1 MFKLHNWVQEL
12 VQSFTFYGGG
22 GSGGGTSETRTQ
34 LDPTIAPFV
43 QYGLEEARGLYQTDT
58 PQYYSGQTYVGPS
71 AQTQAALEATQNRA
85 LQGNPLLP
93 AAQENLMNL
102 QTATNAA
109 NPMYSNLYNTADTGS
124 AIANDVYTGLATGG
138 ISNAANPYNQY
149 TASGGYLGSNPYFNQ
164 ALAGAAQGATQNYMD
179 AIKQAQGT
187 ASMAGRYGS
196 GVSADIQNRAAQ
208 TLSNTLANKYGE
220 LAYSNY
226 AGERALQE
234 AAMGRLGA
242 ISQSDIANR
251 LAGAGALTAGGQQ
264 AFANRLAAAGGLA
277 GTSAGD
283 LSRQLSASQLAP
295 SLAQADYGDIQQLMN
310 VGRTA
315 EDYQKTAL
323 QADIDRFNFEQNKPY
338 QKLSAY
344 LGAAYGAPT
353 GQVSTTTQSGGGK
366 IVCTAMNQEYGF
378 GSFRNAIWLA
388 QSKNLDPAYEK
399 GYHKLF
405 LPLVN
410 YAYKSG
416 EKNTLQRILR
426 GVLEHIARHRT
437 ADIWKQKR
445 GKKRD
450 TYGMIY
456 RAILEPICYVAG
468 KV

>member
-22 GSGGGTSETRTQ
+22 GSGGGGTSETKQQ
-34 LDPTIAPFV
+34 LDPTVRPFV
-43 QYGLEEARGLYQTDT
+43 EYGLQEAKGLYQTDT
-58 PQYYSGQTYVGPS
+58 PTYYPGQTFIGPS
-71 AQTQAALEATQNRA
+71 AQTQTALQAAQNRA
-85 LQGNPLLP
+85 LMGSPLLP
-93 AAQENLMNL
+93 AAQQQQLGAIQGNYL
-102 QTATNAA
+102 
-109 NPMYSNLYNTADTGS
+109 S
-124 AIANDVYTGLATGG
+124 AG
-138 ISNAANPYNQY
+138 
-149 TASGGYLGSNPYFNQ
+149 NPYFTQ
-164 ALAGAAQGATQNYMD
+164 ALAGPTQQATQAYND
-179 AIKQAQGT
+179 AIRQAQST
-187 ASMAGRYGS
+187 VSQAGRYGS
-196 GVSADIQNRAAQ
+196 GVSADIQNRAA
-208 TLSNTLANKYGE
+208 NTLATTLANTYGN
-220 LAYSNY
+220 LAYQNY
-226 AGERALQE
+226 ATERGLQ
-234 AAMGRLGA
+234 
-242 ISQSDIANR
+242 N
-251 LAGAGALTAGGQQ
+251 Q
-264 AFANRLAAAGGLA
+264 AVMN
-277 GTSAGD
+277 
-283 LSRQLSASQLAP
+283 AP
-295 SLAQADYGDIQQLMN
+295 ALAQADYADISQLAN

-344 LGAAYGAPT
+344 LGAAYGAPM

-366 IVCTAMNQEYGF
+366 IVCTAMNAEYGF

-388 QSKNLDPAYEK
+388 QSKDLDPAYEK

-410 YAYKSG
+410 YAYKAG
-416 EKNTLQRILR
+416 EKNALQRILR

-456 RAILEPICYVAG
+456 RAILEPICYIAG